1 MYHSKRIGFV
11 STRLAGTDGVS
22 LETRKWAE
30 ILKEEGHS
38 CYYMAGELDTPD
50 DVSFP
55 VPECHFAHPDIMSV
69 HQGCFGQ
76 IRRET
81 AVTRKIEALKWHL
94 KDALHA
100 FVRRFKLD
108 LLIPENAVTIP
119 LNIPLGLAITEFAA
133 ETAMPMIAHNHD
145 FFWERQRFHCNGC
158 WDYLNKAFPPHLP
171 RVQHVVLNSS
181 QGNQLSLR
189 TGISSV
195 TIPNV
200 MNFSSPHPEPD
211 GYTDD
216 LRHAL
221 GFKPGE
227 MFILQPT
234 RIIQRKGIE
243 RAIELV
249 HRLGMPAK
257 LVISHASGDE
267 GGEYARRVL
276 EYSALMRV
284 EIVMCADRVGE
295 RRGMTPDGHKV
306 YRLADLYEVADFVTY
321 PSKMEGFGNAFLEAL
336 YFKRP
341 ILVNNYSTF
350 NSDIRPKGFQTVE
363 MDGYITEGVLEQVR
377 HILANPE
384 VGVQMAEHN
393 YTLACQFYSYETARQ
408 KLRAMF
414 VQAFGS

>member
-1 MYHSKRIGFV
+1 MYHSKRIGFI

-30 ILKEEGHS
+30 ILSEEGHT
-38 CYYMAGELDTPD
+38 CFYMAGELDTPAD
-50 DVSFP
+50 RSMLVQ
-55 VPECHFAHPDIMSV
+55 ECHFTHPEVLETHRQS
-69 HQGCFGQ
+69 FGQ
-76 IRRET
+76 IRREAGT
-81 AVTRKIEALKWHL
+81 TRRIEHLKWTL
-94 KDALHA
+94 KDALHN
-100 FVRRFKLD
+100 FVRDYKLD
-108 LLIPENAVTIP
+108 LLIPENALAIP
-119 LNIPLGLAITEFAA
+119 LNLPLGLALTEFAV
-133 ETAMPMIAHNHD
+133 ETAMPMISHNHD

-200 MNFSSPHPEPD
+200 MNFESPHPAPD
-211 GYTDD
+211 GYADD
-216 LRHAL
+216 LREAL
-221 GFKPGE
+221 GIEPEEK
-227 MFILQPT
+227 FILQPT

-267 GGEYARRVL
+267 GDEYAQRVL
-276 EYSALMRV
+276 EYSRLMGV
-284 EIVMCADRVGE
+284 EIVMCADWVDE
-295 RRGMTPDGHKV
+295 RRGKTADGRKV
-306 YRLADLYEVADFVTY
+306 YQLGDLYQVADFVTY
-321 PSKMEGFGNAFLEAL
+321 PSEMEGFGNAFLEAL

-350 NSDIRPKGFQTVE
+350 NSDIRPKGFQTAE
-363 MDGYITEGVLEQVR
+363 MDGYITSAVVERVRRILE
-377 HILANPE
+377 NPE
-384 VGVQMAEHN
+384 VGEQMAEHN
-393 YTLACQFYSYETARQ
+393 YTLAHRYYSYDVARE

-414 VQAFGS
+414 VQAFGY